1 MASGIT
7 DLGRINNVYYSTY
20 RPILAEF
27 MDNDADTAFLRGEL
41 FIEQNPGGGTYV
53 STGILINAY
62 EKSDWYSSNTSF
74 EFNLMEY
81 CRNFVSSGVCPIS
94 SPSTSLLPGRHE
106 TASFYLKVWAVKYSQ
121 TTVGGL
127 YDDDGDYVETNN
139 FIGVGTVTHDEDGL
153 DQWDGYTK
161 INRFVL
167 GKNSPSVEAD
177 TAMPLTDKPI
187 AWQAGTISGK
197 ASGTYTINVNDYPC
211 DSIYSPV
218 VVDKGGGRN
227 NVSMNLIVIALNGN
241 MTAHVIP
248 LGTTTQNYRVPIA
261 PECIEYLHLMHTG
274 SALNTILDASGNLVA
289 RGVLAIL
296 TIHNNSGSNV
306 TAWQNENPGTG
317 NDEWRWEYVEYSD
330 EHNNGKCER
339 TKFVFKN
346 MRGGFDFFNCYG
358 TGNKE
363 VTIGGTDFD
372 NHVSTPLRGYHGRK
386 QLWTTREDTF
396 GVFSQPLV
404 KKECEWIQQLITSPQ
419 AWVQREIKNIDGA
432 SRGSKAFLQPILID
446 KSSYQVYNTED
457 NAHFIEFKYHYSNPI
472 TTQKG

>member
-1 MASGIT
+1 MAGIT

-41 FIEQNPGGGTYV
+41 FMETTPGASTYA

-62 EKSDWYSSNTSF
+62 QKTDPYSSNISF

-81 CRNFVSSGVCPIS
+81 CRNFVSLGLCPILS
-94 SPSTSLLPGRHE
+94 GATYQLAGRYE

-127 YDDDGDYVETNN
+127 YDDDNNYLETDS

-153 DQWDGYTK
+153 DSFDGYIK
-161 INRFVL
+161 MNRFVL
-167 GKNSPSVEAD
+167 GKNSPWTEAD

-187 AWQAGTISGK
+187 AWNASTISGK

-248 LGTTTQNYRVPIA
+248 LGTTTMNYRVPLA
-261 PECIEYLHLMHTG
+261 PEYIEYIHLMHTG
-274 SALNTILDASGNLVA
+274 SALNTIIDVSGNLVA
-289 RGVLAIL
+289 RGVFVNL
-296 TIHNNSGSNV
+296 TLHNNSGSN
-306 TAWQNENPGTG
+306 TTPWQNENPGTG

-358 TGNKE
+358 TQGKE
-363 VTIGGTDFD
+363 VTVGGTDFD
-372 NHVSTPLRGYHGRK
+372 NHVTSGQRGYHGRK
-386 QLWTTREDTF
+386 QLWTTREDSF
-396 GVFSQPLV
+396 SVFSQPLV

-419 AWVQREIKNIDGA
+419 VWVQRYKGNIDSA
-432 SRGSKAFLQPILID
+432 TREPKSFLQPILID

-457 NAHFIEFKYHYSNPI
+457 NSHFIEFKYHYSNPI
-472 TTQKG
+472 ATQKG